1 VHVRACVRELASYA
15 LAKVYQ
21 NYFADS
27 TACAWVR
34 VCIGGTGSVVG
45 WVCGRLSGTRKQEFG
60 ASEIGGIATARSG
73 AQSLSL
79 ERTHAHALCFCS
91 SLVTTHALVCAR
103 AHTHTHTHTHTHIHT
118 HTQAHKGTNIQ
129 TYTHKRLCRCQELS
143 CIGSMCRRQEFRC
156 CSLSLSLSLAHLLA
170 RSQAHAGTHSLSLSD
185 NAQPHSLT
193 SLFLLSLKSLLL
205 FLSIKSHL

>member
-1 VHVRACVRELASYA
+1 MHVRACVRELASYA

-118 HTQAHKGTNIQ
+118 HRHTKVQ
-129 TYTHKRLCRCQELS
+129 TYKHTHTNDCVGVRSFLALARCVVVKS
-143 CIGSMCRRQEFRC
+143 SGAVH
-156 CSLSLSLSLAHLLA
+156 SLSLSLSRSLA
-170 RSQAHAGTHSLSLSD
+170 RSLAGTCR
-185 NAQPHSLT
+185 HSLT
-193 SLFLLSLKSLLL
+193 FTLGQCTASLAHFFVLAVPQKLATVSVN
-205 FLSIKSHL
+205 